1 MCIVPQNTNFIF
13 RSFSC
18 FVNLHHIKLFTWQ
31 TFMHCVLIEINIT
44 ALVLLH
50 HHIFLY
56 IVQKNQQLQMDM
68 RDVLHHAHC
77 VVDRSER
84 LVW

>member
-1 MCIVPQNTNFIF
+1 
-13 RSFSC
+13 
-18 FVNLHHIKLFTWQ
+18 
-31 TFMHCVLIEINIT
+31 MHCVLIEINIT

-77 VVDRSER
+77 VVDKWTVSVINWPSTAASIVS
-84 LVW
+84 LVQPMTVQFIT